1 MEKQEKR
8 KRKSKKGHV
17 WEITYKLVKE
27 APKKKAVAKKAKR
40 KTKKAAK
47 KATSKT

>member
-8 KRKSKKGHV
+8 KRKSKKGHT

-27 APKKKAVAKKAKR
+27 APQKKKAAPKKRKKTKAKKALR
-40 KTKKAAK
+40 KK
-47 KATSKT
+47 